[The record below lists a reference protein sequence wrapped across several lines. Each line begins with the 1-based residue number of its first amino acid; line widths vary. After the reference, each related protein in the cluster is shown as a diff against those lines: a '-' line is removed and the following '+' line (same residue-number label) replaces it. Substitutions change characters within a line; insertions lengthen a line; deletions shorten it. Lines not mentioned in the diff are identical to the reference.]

1 METRESNLPLGHSI
15 TLQPEEE
22 LLTLELLAVD
32 L

>member
-15 TLQPEEE
+15 TLQPEE
-22 LLTLELLAVD
+22 LLKLELLAAD